1 MGGCGGAELLAAPL
15 PPPSTAGVGVPLP
28 SRHLQRLRAR
38 RVHQGGLGN
47 LEGPM
52 VQRGKKGLEKEK
64 DGCEDPN
71 DEFRPT
77 PPPHMGSHHCGLPY
91 IYGEG
96 VLRPALTQPVPTPTT
111 KGTHT
116 KGSLG
121 GLGPKTEPRRMRRY
135 SQEHQEGRGDHGV
148 LQGPGGGD
156 KETELSVCH
165 PLPHPRPIAASAHPH
180 PIPTPPMSALPPH
193 FCPQRHPTP
202 TPAPS
207 PYCPVDAP
215 LAPPHLSP
223 QHLLQSPL
231 SLFYCCLTDIP
242 TAAPLMSPSPAH
254 PFPLP
259 PHPCPIA
266 APLLSLLLP
275 ITHPHHH
282 SILVPL
288 VPTLIS
294 VPITTPSCPHCHPIL
309 VCNPTLLMSPLLPN
323 PFPHHHPIAV
333 PITTPCCP
341 HCRPIPAPIPTLSM
355 PPLLPNPF
363 PYHHPMAVPIA
374 TLSQS

>member
-1 MGGCGGAELLAAPL
+1 MWASLHIWG
-15 PPPSTAGVGVPLP
+15 
-28 SRHLQRLRAR
+28 
-38 RVHQGGLGN
+38 
-47 LEGPM
+47 
-52 VQRGKKGLEKEK
+52 
-64 DGCEDPN
+64 
-71 DEFRPT
+71 
-77 PPPHMGSHHCGLPY
+77 
-91 IYGEG
+91 G

-121 GLGPKTEPRRMRRY
+121 GLGPKTELRRMRRY

-266 APLLSLLLP
+266 APLL
-275 ITHPHHH
+275 HC
-282 SILVPL
+282 LV
-288 VPTLIS
+288 
-294 VPITTPSCPHCHPIL
+294 
-309 VCNPTLLMSPLLPN
+309 
-323 PFPHHHPIAV
+323 
-333 PITTPCCP
+333 
-341 HCRPIPAPIPTLSM
+341 
-355 PPLLPNPF
+355 
-363 PYHHPMAVPIA
+363 
-374 TLSQS
+374 

>member
-1 MGGCGGAELLAAPL
+1 
-15 PPPSTAGVGVPLP
+15 
-28 SRHLQRLRAR
+28 
-38 RVHQGGLGN
+38 
-47 LEGPM
+47 M

-91 IYGEG
+91 TYGEG

-121 GLGPKTEPRRMRRY
+121 GLGPKTELRRMRRY

-165 PLPHPRPIAASAHPH
+165 PLPHPRPIAVPAHPH
-180 PIPTPPMSALPPH
+180 PILTPPMSALPPH

-259 PHPCPIA
+259 PHPCPYCF
-266 APLLSLLLP
+266 PLP
-275 ITHPHHH
+275 I
-282 SILVPL
+282 
-288 VPTLIS
+288 
-294 VPITTPSCPHCHPIL
+294 PITTPSLSHWYPPSSL
-309 VCNPTLLMSPLLPN
+309 SP
-323 PFPHHHPIAV
+323 
-333 PITTPCCP
+333 
-341 HCRPIPAPIPTLSM
+341 S
-355 PPLLPNPF
+355 PPLL
-363 PYHHPMAVPIA
+363 VPIA
-374 TLSQS
+374 TLSLSSILPY